1 MANKNGFQN
10 SRFYGVGLNNV
21 GSYQMSGQPFISG
34 SIDVPISG
42 ASNYAVVRFP
52 RVTKSITIRNDS
64 DGSDPMRVAFARGG
78 LKDRASGGDAAGTEF
93 VRYFKLSGSE
103 SFTADLRCT
112 EVYLMGDTNVVTGD
126 DASTESG
133 PQDDSGISNYAT
145 IIAGL
150 TNIYSNKL
158 GSSSNSAY
166 FGVEGI
172 DDDKGL

>member
-34 SIDVPISG
+34 SIKVPISG
-42 ASNYAVVRFP
+42 ASNYAVVKFP

-78 LKDRASGGDAAGTEF
+78 LKDLASGGDAAGTEF

-112 EVYLMGDTNVVTGD
+112 EVYLMGDTNTD
-126 DASTESG
+126 DTDNATAESG
-133 PQDDSGISNYAT
+133 PQDNAAIAARAT
-145 IIAGL
+145 VIAGL

-158 GSSSNSAY
+158 GSGSNSAY
-166 FGVEGI
+166 YGIEGI
-172 DDDKGL
+172 DDDNGG